1 MFDGLVRG
9 LKPDEAL
16 LADFA
21 AVGFDPKDRKL
32 VYPMDTWVGCLD
44 AAWKRRFG
52 TLERYPAWTEI
63 GRAFIQGYFDTTV
76 GRLISV
82 TFPFLSPR
90 LFVDRTP
97 SYVRTGLKDSRV
109 ALEWRGPES
118 ALLTLHG
125 PHEGAAY
132 LMAGVLDVSLRK
144 VRVEPLLT
152 PESIGG
158 DDSRVHITW
167 KVERA

>member
-9 LKPDEAL
+9 LKPDERL
-16 LADFA
+16 LADFVA
-21 AVGFDPKDRKL
+21 AGYDPSDRKL
-32 VYPMDTWVGCLD
+32 VYPIEVWTACLD
-44 AAWKRRFG
+44 AAWKHRFP

-63 GRAFIQGYFDTTV
+63 ARAFIQGYFDTTV

-90 LFVDRTP
+90 LFIDRTP

-109 ALEWRGPES
+109 ALEWVGPDQ
-118 ALLTLHG
+118 AVLTMHG

-132 LMAGVLDVSLRK
+132 VMCGVLDVSLRK
-144 VRVEPLLT
+144 VRVLPVLV
-152 PESIGG
+152 PEIIGA
-158 DDSRVHITW
+158 DTSRVRITW
-167 KVERA
+167 TSNRP